1 MRGAQPQ
8 TKQIGV
14 GDEVPPIHCPNRLHG
29 RSDIAEPPGYDKY
42 MTRMARLQLIQ
53 GNMNMRSSL
62 NTVAGAGSLHQN
74 SVNGTPG
81 YFLAGAGTPIVMLH
95 SSLSSK
101 SQWTSLAERLASRYR
116 VIALDL
122 HGYGDNPLP
131 AGGASF
137 TLDEEV
143 RLVSGHLDN
152 LTEPGARVHV
162 VGHSYGGLVA
172 LRFAQSRPDRVA
184 SLSLYEPV
192 AFRVLPENDETL
204 AELMRL
210 VDHLARLLAAGHRH
224 DATQAFVDFWG
235 GEGSYASMPLPAQA
249 AIARRVDKV
258 PLDFLASLSW
268 PSGAEDLRGIATPT
282 LLLGGNRSPA
292 VVQRINT
299 LLALTLPN
307 CRAGSLDAGHMG
319 PVTNAHRVNPWIE
332 AFVDVCAERDSGL
345 TNAYGQVAVRGAIS
359 AGPNAGV
366 SANMAGV

>member
-1 MRGAQPQ
+1 
-8 TKQIGV
+8 
-14 GDEVPPIHCPNRLHG
+14 
-29 RSDIAEPPGYDKY
+29 
-42 MTRMARLQLIQ
+42 MARLQLIQ

-62 NTVAGAGSLHQN
+62 NTVPGAGSLHQN

-101 SQWTSLAERLASRYR
+101 SQWTSLAERLDSRCR

-122 HGYGDNPLP
+122 HGYGDNALP

-137 TLDEEV
+137 TLDDEV
-143 RLVSGHLDN
+143 RLVSRHLDD
-152 LTEPGARVHV
+152 LTESGARVHV
-162 VGHSYGGLVA
+162 IGHSYGGLVA

-235 GEGSYASMPLPAQA
+235 GDGSYASMTLPAQA
-249 AIARRVDKV
+249 GVARRLDKV
-258 PLDFLASLSW
+258 PLDFRASFSW
-268 PSGAEDLRGIATPT
+268 PNGAEDLRAIAAPT

-319 PVTNAHRVNPWIE
+319 PVTNALRVNQWIE
-332 AFVDVCAERDSGL
+332 AFVDVCAERNAGFA
-345 TNAYGQVAVRGAIS
+345 NAYERVAVRGDVPAR
-359 AGPNAGV
+359 PNAGV
-366 SANMAGV
+366 SANRAGV